1 MTHAEEREHRAAGK
15 KNKEKMKGNDMF
27 VIVSADGTVR
37 RAFKGTDPATVVE
50 LACELQCEGD
60 HDYSLR
66 LAEAR
71 RLLEE
76 DTTWAS

>member
-1 MTHAEEREHRAAGK
+1 
-15 KNKEKMKGNDMF
+15 MF
-27 VIVSADGTVR
+27 VIVSSDGTVR
-37 RAFKGTDPATVVE
+37 RTFKGTDPATVVE
-50 LACELQCEGD
+50 LACELQGEGD

>member
-1 MTHAEEREHRAAGK
+1 MV
-15 KNKEKMKGNDMF
+15 EKARDNDMF
-27 VIVSADGTVR
+27 VIVSADGTIR
-37 RAFKGTDPATVVE
+37 RTFKGTDPATVVE

-71 RLLEE
+71 RILAE
-76 DTTWAS
+76 DMDESDAKEQQA

>member
-1 MTHAEEREHRAAGK
+1 
-15 KNKEKMKGNDMF
+15 MF
-27 VIVSADGTVR
+27 VIVSSDGTVR
-37 RAFKGTDPATVVE
+37 RTFKGTDPATVVE
-50 LACELQCEGD
+50 LACELQREGD